1 MAVEP
6 KISKSQFI
14 RGLQCP
20 KNLWLYRHKKELAP
34 EIDSQKQALFD
45 TGHDIGELAKAYFN
59 GGVEVT
65 ESYKEIAAAAT
76 TTQKFIS
83 EGHDII
89 FEATAVH
96 PIDGSYSRIDILKKV
111 PGTDQWDLIE
121 VKSSTSVKDYHVDDM
136 SFQYHVF
143 YNAGF
148 RIRACYMMV
157 IDNTYV
163 RQGAI
168 DPSQL
173 FMMEDIS
180 PLVFSKQGEV
190 ENVAGQLGY
199 ILERKDEPDV
209 SIGARCFAPF
219 ECDYKAHCW
228 KHVPEYSVYNVF
240 TKAKADEVV
249 KRHSTFDLAKLASDL
264 LPTGNKGID
273 VASFLS
279 GKTHI
284 QPALIKSFLANLRY
298 PLYFLDYETLMPA
311 IPLFDGTRPFQQI
324 PFQFSVHI
332 QESPGRELVHKE
344 YLHKQKTDPRPDL
357 VRNLVDACGL
367 DGTVIVYNQAF
378 EMARNNEL
386 AQEFPQYAAALDAIN
401 GRMLDLLVPFR
412 SRWAYHP
419 KQNGS
424 ASIKAVLPAFT
435 DLTYEGME
443 IDNGGEA
450 SLQYLMFMQGKLSD
464 EDSKTLWKNLDAYC
478 GQDTYAMKVL
488 LNVLEKSVQEN

>member
-1 MAVEP
+1 MAAEP

-20 KNLWLYRHKKELAP
+20 KNLWLYRFRKDLAP

-45 TGHDIGELAKAYFN
+45 TGHDIGELAKAYFG

-65 ESYKEIAAAAT
+65 ESYKDIKGAAAT
-76 TTQKFIS
+76 TQKLIAD
-83 EGHDII
+83 GHEVI

-96 PIDGSYSRIDILKKV
+96 PVDGSYSRIDILKKD
-111 PGTDQWDLIE
+111 PGTNKWDLIE
-121 VKSSTSVKDYHVDDM
+121 VKSSTSVKDYHIDDM

-143 YNAGF
+143 YHAGF

-157 IDNTYV
+157 IDNSYV

-168 DPSQL
+168 DPKQL
-173 FMMEDIS
+173 LRLEDIS
-180 PLVFSKQGEV
+180 PLVFAKQGEV
-190 ENVAGQLGY
+190 ESVAGQLGY
-199 ILERKDEPDV
+199 ILDRKDAPDV
-209 SIGARCFAPF
+209 TIGSRCFAPF

-228 KHVPEYSVYNVF
+228 KNVPEYSVYNVF
-240 TKAKADEVV
+240 TKAKADEIV
-249 KRHSTFDLAKLASDL
+249 KQHSTYDLAKLSSDV

-279 GKTHI
+279 GNPHL
-284 QPALIKSFLANLRY
+284 QPALIKSFLAGLRY
-298 PLYFLDYETLMPA
+298 PLNFLDYETLMPA

-324 PFQFSVHI
+324 PFQFSSHI
-332 QESPGRELVHKE
+332 QAHLGGELTHRE
-344 YLHKQKTDPRPDL
+344 YLHKQQSDPRL
-357 VRNLVDACGL
+357 EFVKNLIDACDQ
-367 DGTVIVYNQAF
+367 DGTIIVYNQAF
-378 EMARNNEL
+378 EMARNKEL
-386 AQEFPQYAAALDAIN
+386 AAEFPEYAEALNAIN
-401 GRMLDLLVPFR
+401 ARMVDLLVPFR

-435 DLTYEGME
+435 DLTYQGME

-450 SLQYLMFMQGKLSD
+450 SLQYLMFMHGKLPP
-464 EDSKTLWKNLDAYC
+464 EDCEILWKNLEVYC

-488 LNVLEKSVQEN
+488 LDVLEKSVQGL